1 MPASGRSAKL
11 TVLGAIVP
19 PRFADTSACGRGES
33 DAHILGVPL
42 KNNGVPENRNA
53 RSGVRFL
60 GIRSNKCTR
69 AWRQAMRTACRPSP
83 CCDEQRGE
91 SRSGFPKIAKI
102 RRQQLAENFASNYLA
117 RLKTTFFKKRT
128 QFVAYLRLERVN
140 LRGINLR
147 ERAKKPRK
155 EGRALRSRFS
165 AATLLRGKRE

>member
-1 MPASGRSAKL
+1 MSQYPVGHCSF
-11 TVLGAIVP
+11 P
-19 PRFADTSACGRGES
+19 PRLRRLVHENLTALRFSVSFWFYIFNLSRKQNHVFVQRNPICNYFCLREEGEN
-33 DAHILGVPL
+33 AA
-42 KNNGVPENRNA
+42 ENA
-53 RSGVRFL
+53 KAFE
-60 GIRSNKCTR
+60 
-69 AWRQAMRTACRPSP
+69 WRCRL
-83 CCDEQRGE
+83 E
-91 SRSGFPKIAKI
+91 IAEI